1 MKPGQVVHVRIS
13 PQDCL
18 ACVDIVKA
26 IGINTTN
33 MSFALVVK
41 IALASCLESMRQ
53 NNVIPKRTGF
63 EFTDMMAPF
72 KEFRAQRQASKLHA
86 ARIIDSIG
94 DKFQPPAIVPT
105 NPELERVRSRMD
117 ELAFKREQDEMNFT
131 REDQQEWEQLTA
143 QLFAAQDNVGTTK
156 E

>member
-53 NNVIPKRTGF
+53 NNVIPKRGGF
-63 EFTDMMAPF
+63 EFADMMAPF
-72 KEFRAQRQASKLHA
+72 KEFREQRQASKLHA

-94 DKFQPPAIVPT
+94 EKFQPPAIVPAD
-105 NPELERVRSRMD
+105 PKLERITARMD